1 MMGDGRGLVP
11 ASMVSPASMVPPMAP
26 TVIPPP
32 PAMGTV
38 GFLIVG
44 SMGRS
49 AKQRLKVGN

>member
-1 MMGDGRGLVP
+1 MVAP
-11 ASMVSPASMVPPMAP
+11 ASTVAPMSP